1 MNAPG
6 VHGGGEDKSQ
16 ILPEVTHV
24 FPVPDVNHI
33 GFGEAGAALGS
44 TRHLATLRN
53 RDHDQIGRPRSG
65 NTVPNNPP
73 R

>member
-16 ILPEVTHV
+16 ILPEVTRV

-33 GFGEAGAALGS
+33 RALAKLALLLVAPGMLPFGLVI
-44 TRHLATLRN
+44 T
-53 RDHDQIGRPRSG
+53 IGLDTAVR
-65 NTVPNNPP
+65 
-73 R
+73 